1 MWRTSVIYIEYI
13 GETGKAGLYIRE
25 FADSLAMRP
34 NPVFEN
40 VKRGEAPYHLA
51 IIANPLVGMHI
62 QGIPF
67 EPVLFHLD
75 LTKKKSRGSASSCKF
90 GGVKQ
95 QQ

>member
-1 MWRTSVIYIEYI
+1 MIYIEYI

-25 FADSLAMRP
+25 FADSPAMRP

-40 VKRGEAPYHLA
+40 VKRGEVPSNLA
-51 IIANPLVGMHI
+51 IFAGPLVGMHI

-67 EPVLFHLD
+67 EPIFFHLD
-75 LTKKKSRGSASSCKF
+75 LTKKIFRSSTSSSKF

>member
-1 MWRTSVIYIEYI
+1 MIYNEYI

-25 FADSLAMRP
+25 FTDLLAMRP
-34 NPVFEN
+34 NSVSDI
-40 VKRGEAPYHLA
+40 VKRGKVPSHLT
-51 IIANPLVGMHI
+51 IIADILVGMHI

-67 EPVLFHLD
+67 GPIFFYLD

-90 GGVKQ
+90 GGGKQ